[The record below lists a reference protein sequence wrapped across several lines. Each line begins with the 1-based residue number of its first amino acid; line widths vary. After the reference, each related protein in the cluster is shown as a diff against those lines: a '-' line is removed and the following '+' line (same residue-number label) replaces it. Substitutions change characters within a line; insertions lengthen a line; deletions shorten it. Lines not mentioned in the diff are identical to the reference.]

1 MTSANP
7 RMAECDRKAARHTW
21 VWRVTRAV
29 LFVPL
34 FYILAIVFTASV
46 AGG

>member
-21 VWRVTRAV
+21 VYRASQVVFVVIVAFV
-29 LFVPL
+29 LSV
-34 FYILAIVFTASV
+34 VFTA
-46 AGG
+46 